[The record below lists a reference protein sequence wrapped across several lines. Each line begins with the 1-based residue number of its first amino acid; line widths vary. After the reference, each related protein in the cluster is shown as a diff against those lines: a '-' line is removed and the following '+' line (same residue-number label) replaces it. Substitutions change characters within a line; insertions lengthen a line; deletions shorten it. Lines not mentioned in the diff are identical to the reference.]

1 MAGFARCRGDRCP
14 GLAPRWQGLFHLT
27 EHEVITGVAVD
38 SSRGALQLGSPTALF
53 TAPCGCEF
61 DVSGDGQRFL
71 VRGAAGAGSKAPIT
85 VVLNWQAELKGR

>member
-1 MAGFARCRGDRCP
+1 MNAVSIDARRGE
-14 GLAPRWQGLFHLT
+14 PR
-27 EHEVITGVAVD
+27 
-38 SSRGALQLGSPTALF
+38 LGSPTPLF
-53 TAPCGCEF
+53 TAPCACEF